1 MTLLRV
7 EILQLW
13 WWDWGILPMVW
24 QWYRIISW
32 FLFSAVQACH
42 IYAAVH
48 LIYLSKYIMLYI
60 FYWLSYDLDNSE
72 NITSV
77 MHSLRDSLVS
87 IKYQSKVSIICVLII
102 VIHPYAYS
110 IQSYCMTFS
119 YLNNSLYIYYVWFI
133 FVFHNSWSIYCICNL
148 MILLGTL
155 IWII

>member
-1 MTLLRV
+1 M
-7 EILQLW
+7 
-13 WWDWGILPMVW
+13 
-24 QWYRIISW
+24 
-32 FLFSAVQACH
+32 
-42 IYAAVH
+42 
-48 LIYLSKYIMLYI
+48 MLVPKSENVVYI

-77 MHSLRDSLVS
+77 MHTLRDSLVS

-119 YLNNSLYIYYVWFI
+119 YLNNLLYIYLCMVYFCLPQ
-133 FVFHNSWSIYCICNL
+133 FVINLLYNL

-155 IWII
+155 I